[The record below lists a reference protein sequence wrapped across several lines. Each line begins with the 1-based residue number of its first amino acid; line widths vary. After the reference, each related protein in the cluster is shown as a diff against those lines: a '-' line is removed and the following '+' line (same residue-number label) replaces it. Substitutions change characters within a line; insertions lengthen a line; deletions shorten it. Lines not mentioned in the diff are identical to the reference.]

1 MAVTIGHAVMDEN
14 GGIGVD
20 GAIAGDQTGKEI
32 TTRKFYVRTN
42 GWHTVLRCKD
52 TGMADKAAR
61 YMRLICDDSSYGYSQ
76 PNRWTGYKSI
86 EKYIKAGY
94 SVETAIANG
103 GGDFDCSSLVISCY
117 IFAGLNHTASGYTGS
132 IVKSF
137 MQTGKFEKFTDEKH
151 INSDNYAKIGDV
163 YVGNGHT
170 MMVLENGSEEPITV
184 KPPYVLIIGGSVIIR
199 KGAGTIYPKLGIT
212 AHKGEKYPYFETD
225 EDTGW
230 YWIETPKGRGCITG
244 KPKYTELVLK

>member
-32 TTRKFYVRTN
+32 ATRKFYVRTN

-52 TGMADKAAR
+52 KSMAERAAR
-61 YMRLICDDSSYGYSQ
+61 YMRLICDNRNYGYSQ

-86 EKYIKAGY
+86 ESYIRAG
-94 SVETAIANG
+94 STAEIAISKG
-103 GGDFDCSSLVISCY
+103 KGDFDCSSLVVSCY
-117 IFAGLNHTASGYTGS
+117 IFAGLNHAPSGYTGS

-137 MQTGKFEKFTDEKH
+137 MQTGKFEKFTDSKH
-151 INSDNYAKIGDV
+151 TNSDNYAQVGDV

-170 MMVLENGSEEPITV
+170 MMVLTNGSEEPITV
-184 KPPYVLIIGGSVIIR
+184 KPPYVLVKGGSVIIR
-199 KGAGTIYPKLGIT
+199 TGAGTIYPKIGIT
-212 AHKGEKYPYFETD
+212 AHRGDKLPYLETD

-230 YWIETPKGRGCITG
+230 YWIETPRGRGCITG
-244 KPKYTELVLK
+244 KPQYTELVK

>member
-32 TTRKFYVRTN
+32 ATRKFYIRTN

-52 TGMADKAAR
+52 AVMAEKAAK

-86 EKYIKAGY
+86 EKYIKAGN
-94 SVETAIANG
+94 SVETAIAKG

-117 IFAGLNHTASGYTGS
+117 IFAGLNHAASGYTGS
-132 IVKSF
+132 MVKSL
-137 MQTGKFEKFTDEKH
+137 MKTGKFTEYTDAKH
-151 INSDNYAKIGDV
+151 IDSDNYAKIGDI
-163 YVGNGHT
+163 YVGKGHT
-170 MMVLENGSEEPITV
+170 MMVLTNGSEEPITIQ
-184 KPPYVLIIGGSVIIR
+184 PPYVLVKGGSVLIR
-199 KGAGTIYPKLGIT
+199 TGAGTMYPKLGIT
-212 AHKGEKYPYFETD
+212 AHKGEKLPYLETD

-230 YWIETPKGRGCITG
+230 YWVETPKGRGCITG
-244 KPKYTELVLK
+244 KKRYTELVLK